1 METNERDEREH
12 AGVHGSPERVPAAL
26 FRAIANLFL
35 LKNEGDGSLSSRT
48 DTSLLSACDEFEE
61 QPDFFVAA
69 FKKQRERLEESLP
82 GKGREVTEYGNKST

>member
-1 METNERDEREH
+1 MRPAKQGDTVR
-12 AGVHGSPERVPAAL
+12 VHYRG
-26 FRAIANLFL
+26 
-35 LKNEGDGSLSSRT
+35 SSRT

-82 GKGREVTEYGNKST
+82 GKGREVTE